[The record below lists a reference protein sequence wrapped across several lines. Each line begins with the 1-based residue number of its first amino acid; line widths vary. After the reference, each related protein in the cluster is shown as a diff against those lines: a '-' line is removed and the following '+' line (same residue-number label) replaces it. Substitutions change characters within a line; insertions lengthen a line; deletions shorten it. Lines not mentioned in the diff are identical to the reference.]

1 MRLAGWNRRSRR
13 FHLNA
18 NGRTDGHMEGR
29 THPLIE
35 MRERFW
41 QWLNSNSIS
50 SPWLRVNFRSLG
62 PEFGGAIGLIFSLA
76 NAVGV
81 AMYIVG
87 FCETVRDLIKV
98 PMWGCLFF
106 LAWGEVF
113 VRSSVWSAVYKLIV
127 FQLDYITIIPRLD
140 FHVNWFRLEQLE
152 YWNVGDGAQWSES
165 HPDIGHWHCPHPPHY
180 RHCWSG
186 FWGNFCVKMTDMV
199 QAREVR
205 IVFRCVLASP
215 YEGVSVRRPS
225 VPHTW
230 HESLKYGIF

>member
-1 MRLAGWNRRSRR
+1 MDGHSDRETLIQRCEDASKQARSGNKMRLAGWNRRSRR

-106 LAWGEVF
+106 SGPGW
-113 VRSSVWSAVYKLIV
+113 SVCSFI
-127 FQLDYITIIPRLD
+127 
-140 FHVNWFRLEQLE
+140 RLERSIQI
-152 YWNVGDGAQWSES
+152 D
-165 HPDIGHWHCPHPPHY
+165 
-180 RHCWSG
+180 R
-186 FWGNFCVKMTDMV
+186 
-199 QAREVR
+199 
-205 IVFRCVLASP
+205 
-215 YEGVSVRRPS
+215 VSVGLHYNNSKTRLPC
-225 VPHTW
+225 
-230 HESLKYGIF
+230 